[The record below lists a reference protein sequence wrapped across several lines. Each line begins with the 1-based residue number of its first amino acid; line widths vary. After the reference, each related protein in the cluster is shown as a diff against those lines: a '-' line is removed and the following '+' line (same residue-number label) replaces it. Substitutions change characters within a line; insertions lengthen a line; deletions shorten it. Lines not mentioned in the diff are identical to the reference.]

1 MAATFVVCTK
11 VVSLTL
17 LESENSFELSTWEED
32 SKANFND
39 TKFYKEFV
47 IGTINEKV

>member
-32 SKANFND
+32 SKANFN
-39 TKFYKEFV
+39 TKFYKR
-47 IGTINEKV
+47 ICNWHH